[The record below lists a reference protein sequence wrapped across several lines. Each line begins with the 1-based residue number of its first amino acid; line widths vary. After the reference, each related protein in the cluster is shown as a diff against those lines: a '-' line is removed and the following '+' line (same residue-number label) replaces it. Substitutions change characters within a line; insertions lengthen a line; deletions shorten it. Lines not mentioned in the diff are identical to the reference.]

1 MDHLNA
7 LLMLSMNGP
16 SLENEDEVL
25 RIVKKEVANYD
36 GKTELG
42 ENIILKRKVMWQFRQ
57 SLI

>member
-7 LLMLSMNGP
+7 LLMLSVNGP
-16 SLENEDEVL
+16 LLENEDEVL
-25 RIVKKEVANYD
+25 RIVEKEVANYD

-42 ENIILKRKVMWQFRQ
+42 ENIILTRKVMWQFRQ

>member
-7 LLMLSMNGP
+7 LLMLSVNGP

-25 RIVKKEVANYD
+25 RIVEKEVANYD

-42 ENIILKRKVMWQFRQ
+42 ENIILTRKVMWQFRQ

>member
-7 LLMLSMNGP
+7 LLMLSVNGP

-25 RIVKKEVANYD
+25 RIVEKEVANYD

-42 ENIILKRKVMWQFRQ
+42 ENIILTRKVMRQFRQ

>member
-7 LLMLSMNGP
+7 LLMLPMNGP

-25 RIVKKEVANYD
+25 RIVEKEVANYD

-42 ENIILKRKVMWQFRQ
+42 ENIILTRKVMRQFRQ